1 MALIEG
7 GYRWRRYVLRRKSK
21 QGKGKNQ
28 LLRVLRDIGERKKKP
43 KMMDVMEKVLIRE
56 TLVSLGR
63 DRRVLVQKM
72 IMMEICEREL
82 VGGSKD
88 KEQEELWRPA

>member
-1 MALIEG
+1 M
-7 GYRWRRYVLRRKSK
+7 LRRKRK
-21 QGKGKNQ
+21 QGKGKNR

-56 TLVSLGR
+56 TLVNLGR

-88 KEQEELWRPA
+88 KEQEELRRPA

>member
-1 MALIEG
+1 M
-7 GYRWRRYVLRRKSK
+7 LRRKSK

-56 TLVSLGR
+56 TLVNLGR

-82 VGGSKD
+82 VGGSKA
-88 KEQEELWRPA
+88 KEQEELRRPA

>member
-1 MALIEG
+1 M
-7 GYRWRRYVLRRKSK
+7 LRRKRK

-56 TLVSLGR
+56 ALVNLGR
-63 DRRVLVQKM
+63 DRSVLVQKM

-88 KEQEELWRPA
+88 KEQEELRRPA

>member
-1 MALIEG
+1 M
-7 GYRWRRYVLRRKSK
+7 LRRKRK

-56 TLVSLGR
+56 TLVKLGR

-82 VGGSKD
+82 VGCSKD
-88 KEQEELWRPA
+88 KEQEELRRPA

>member
-1 MALIEG
+1 MG

-21 QGKGKNQ
+21 QGKGKNR
-28 LLRVLRDIGERKKKP
+28 LLRVFRDIGERKKKP

-56 TLVSLGR
+56 TLVNLGR

-88 KEQEELWRPA
+88 KEQEELRRPA

>member
-1 MALIEG
+1 M
-7 GYRWRRYVLRRKSK
+7 LRRKSK
-21 QGKGKNQ
+21 QGKGKNR

-56 TLVSLGR
+56 TLVNLGR
-63 DRRVLVQKM
+63 DRSVLVQKM

-88 KEQEELWRPA
+88 KEQEELRRPA

>member
-1 MALIEG
+1 M
-7 GYRWRRYVLRRKSK
+7 LRRKSK

-56 TLVSLGR
+56 TLVNLGR

-88 KEQEELWRPA
+88 KEQEELRRPA

>member
-1 MALIEG
+1 MLS
-7 GYRWRRYVLRRKSK
+7 RKR
-21 QGKGKNQ
+21 GKGKNQ

-56 TLVSLGR
+56 TLVNLGR

-88 KEQEELWRPA
+88 KEQEELRRPA

>member
-1 MALIEG
+1 M
-7 GYRWRRYVLRRKSK
+7 LRRKRK

-56 TLVSLGR
+56 TLVNLGR

-88 KEQEELWRPA
+88 KEQEELRRPA

>member
-1 MALIEG
+1 MLS
-7 GYRWRRYVLRRKSK
+7 RKRK

-56 TLVSLGR
+56 TLVNLGR

-88 KEQEELWRPA
+88 KEQEELRRPA

>member
-1 MALIEG
+1 M
-7 GYRWRRYVLRRKSK
+7 LRRKR
-21 QGKGKNQ
+21 GKGKNQ

-56 TLVSLGR
+56 TLVNLGR

-88 KEQEELWRPA
+88 KEQEELRRPA

>member
-1 MALIEG
+1 MG

-21 QGKGKNQ
+21 QGKGKNR
-28 LLRVLRDIGERKKKP
+28 LLRVLRDIGEMKKKP

-56 TLVSLGR
+56 TLVNLGR

-88 KEQEELWRPA
+88 KEQEELRRPE

>member
-1 MALIEG
+1 MG

-56 TLVSLGR
+56 TLVNLGR

-88 KEQEELWRPA
+88 KEQEELRRPA

>member
-1 MALIEG
+1 M
-7 GYRWRRYVLRRKSK
+7 LRRKRK
-21 QGKGKNQ
+21 QGKGKNR

-56 TLVSLGR
+56 TLVNLGR
-63 DRRVLVQKM
+63 DRSVLVQKM

-88 KEQEELWRPA
+88 KEQEELRRPA

>member
-1 MALIEG
+1 M
-7 GYRWRRYVLRRKSK
+7 LRRKR
-21 QGKGKNQ
+21 GKGKNQ

-56 TLVSLGR
+56 TLVNLGR

-82 VGGSKD
+82 VGCSKD
-88 KEQEELWRPA
+88 KEQEEL

>member
-1 MALIEG
+1 M
-7 GYRWRRYVLRRKSK
+7 LRRKSK

-56 TLVSLGR
+56 TLVNLGR

-88 KEQEELWRPA
+88 KEQEELRRPGKRLGGS

>member
-1 MALIEG
+1 M
-7 GYRWRRYVLRRKSK
+7 LRRKRK

-56 TLVSLGR
+56 TLVNLGR

-88 KEQEELWRPA
+88 KEQEELRRPE

>member
-1 MALIEG
+1 MLS
-7 GYRWRRYVLRRKSK
+7 RKRK

-28 LLRVLRDIGERKKKP
+28 LLRVFRDIGERKKKP

-56 TLVSLGR
+56 TLVNLGR

-88 KEQEELWRPA
+88 KEQEELRRPAGEIFQLLK